1 MKSIF
6 TLFFL
11 VVSASLILAQPND
24 DEKERIRISESKI
37 KTIIQWTHRFSQG
50 KPNPSGYKTTETHYD
65 KNGNPIEIINYRS
78 NGEISS
84 RLLYKYNDK
93 NLRTEYLM
101 YQKDGKDFKL
111 TFKQTFH
118 YNAKGLKTHE
128 VVFDGVSGY
137 RITYEYLPNN
147 ELKEIVKFG
156 SNNTVDERWVYSY
169 KNNIQEISIFKP
181 DKVLNSIVRKT
192 YDAKGNLVEDL
203 RLDSK
208 GNEQKKVTYSF
219 DSKNRMIEMSES
231 FSGKLSKRLEYKFND
246 TNLVSEV
253 AQENSDGTKFT
264 QSIYSYD
271 SNGSLI
277 EERWSESK
285 ADEFSLKQSSYNT
298 EGNVVETDS
307 YFAPYRY
314 RVLYKY
320 TYDYFK

>member
-1 MKSIF
+1 MKSGF
-6 TLFFL
+6 SLLLLL
-11 VVSASLILAQPND
+11 VFASNLLAQPND
-24 DEKERIRISESKI
+24 EEQERLRIAESNI

-50 KPNPSGYKTTETHYD
+50 KPNPTGYKTTETLYD
-65 KNGNPIEIINYRS
+65 KNGNPIEIVNYRS
-78 NGEISS
+78 NGDISS

-118 YNAKGLKTHE
+118 YNSKGLKTHE

-137 RITYEYLPNN
+137 RITYEYLAND
-147 ELKEIVKFG
+147 ELKEIVKYG
-156 SNNTVDERWVYSY
+156 SSNNVEERWVYSY

-192 YDAKGNLVEDL
+192 YDSKGNLIEDL

-208 GNEQKKVTYSF
+208 GNEQKKVTYTF
-219 DSKNRMIEMSES
+219 DSKNRVTEMAEY
-231 FSGKLSKRLEYKFND
+231 FSGKLSKKLQYKLND
-246 TNLVSEV
+246 RNLVNEI
-253 AQENSDGTKFT
+253 AQENSDGTRFT

-277 EERWSESK
+277 EERWSENKSE
-285 ADEFSLKQSSYNT
+285 EFSLKQSSYNN

-320 TYDYFK
+320 TYEYYK